1 MTTLASEATL
11 DRIVARFNVDRYR
24 KKLAEES
31 DKTKRQILLDLI
43 AEETA
48 KMCELTPA
56 KIPGSA
62 ASQ

>member
-1 MTTLASEATL
+1 
-11 DRIVARFNVDRYR
+11 V
-24 KKLAEES
+24 AEES